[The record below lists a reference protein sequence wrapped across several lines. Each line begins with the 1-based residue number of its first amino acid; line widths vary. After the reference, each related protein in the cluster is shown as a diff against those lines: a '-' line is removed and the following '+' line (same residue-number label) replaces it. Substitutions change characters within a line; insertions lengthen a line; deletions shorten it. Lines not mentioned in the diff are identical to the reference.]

1 MDEGRRKV
9 RICLVTIVLAAV
21 ILGSMYYLYNRSEEF
36 SDSGGTLVKCMEVSD
51 HVS

>member
-9 RICLVTIVLAAV
+9 RICLVTIVLVAV
-21 ILGSMYYLYNRSEEF
+21 ILGSMYYLYNQDEEF
-36 SDSGGTLVKCMEVSD
+36 PDSGGTLVKCMEVSE

>member
-9 RICLVTIVLAAV
+9 RICLVIIVLAAV
-21 ILGSMYYLYNRSEEF
+21 ILGGMYYLYNRNEEF
-36 SDSGGTLVKCMEVSD
+36 PDSGGTLVKCMEVSQ